1 MADLKEQIE
10 KGKEIAEEQREP
22 ELPKKPFTSYTLD
35 EDRQPDKYGRPISIR
50 LNPTERAW
58 LNEIKEDLDIKSDSR
73 ALKIAAMAGKNVLQ
87 TFFGRDILKY
97 LFRKERKRKGDL

>member
-1 MADLKEQIE
+1 MDYIKEQIK

-22 ELPKKPFTSYTLD
+22 ELPKKPFRDYTLD
-35 EDRQPDKYGRPISIR
+35 EDKQPEKYARPISIR

-58 LNEIKEDLDIKSDSR
+58 LNEIKEDLDLKNDSR

-97 LFRKERKRKGDL
+97 LFKKERKRKDDL